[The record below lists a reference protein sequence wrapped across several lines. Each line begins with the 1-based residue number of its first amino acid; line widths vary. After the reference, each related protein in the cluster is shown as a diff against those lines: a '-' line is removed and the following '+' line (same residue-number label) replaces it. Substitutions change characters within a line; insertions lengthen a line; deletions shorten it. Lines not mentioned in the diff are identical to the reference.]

1 MPEAFSVFLVT
12 FARWFSQRVL
22 STRNTE
28 PDNVFYTNKS
38 NKVTA
43 YFTTPVFSLSMPHV
57 AGMLMWAVYSG
68 TDVISSLEKEEVR
81 YV

>member
-1 MPEAFSVFLVT
+1 M
-12 FARWFSQRVL
+12 FAWWFSRRVL

-28 PDNVFYTNKS
+28 SDNVFYTNKS
-38 NKVTA
+38 HNVAA

-57 AGMLMWAVYSG
+57 AGMLMWTVYAG
-68 TDVISSLEKEEVR
+68 TDVISSPEKEEVR

>member
-1 MPEAFSVFLVT
+1 M
-12 FARWFSQRVL
+12 
-22 STRNTE
+22 
-28 PDNVFYTNKS
+28 FYTNKS

-43 YFTTPVFSLSMPHV
+43 YFTTPVFSLSTPHA

>member
-1 MPEAFSVFLVT
+1 M
-12 FARWFSQRVL
+12 
-22 STRNTE
+22 
-28 PDNVFYTNKS
+28 FYTNKS

-68 TDVISSLEKEEVR
+68 TDVIRSLEKEEVR

>member
-1 MPEAFSVFLVT
+1 M
-12 FARWFSQRVL
+12 
-22 STRNTE
+22 
-28 PDNVFYTNKS
+28 FYTNKS

-43 YFTTPVFSLSMPHV
+43 YFTTPVFSLSMLHV
-57 AGMLMWAVYSG
+57 AGMFMWAVYYSG

>member
-1 MPEAFSVFLVT
+1 M
-12 FARWFSQRVL
+12 
-22 STRNTE
+22 
-28 PDNVFYTNKS
+28 FYTNKS

-43 YFTTPVFSLSMPHV
+43 YFTMSVFSLSMPHV

-68 TDVISSLEKEEVR
+68 TDVIRSPEKEEVR